1 MERILRKD
9 MRIVTST
16 LNNFESLAS
25 QNIINLYLYLIKNAI
40 LLSKTDTI
48 HLKISH
54 IRNFLGHKANKLT
67 NQDIKYMLSDLSSRS
82 MKINYF
88 QTVSQQNKQALEKEY
103 VPFFS
108 KISVADK
115 DVYFKVNEAIF
126 EYIDFKQ
133 QDQYV
138 TTLLSITQ
146 KAKSKY
152 TPKFFEFVSSFAS
165 FTGTRNNSIKISLST
180 LRKVFNLNN
189 KYPSYSDIN
198 RYVFQKVQKE
208 CAEFGLIFSYN
219 PYKGTLK
226 DDTNRRYV
234 GIEISMTDN
243 DKKAF
248 QKKLNSLKSKNFLQ
262 SEKYLEQDKILQ
274 FVRKEAKQHTIDYL
288 ISQLMCQADFYTH
301 VKSITAGDRYG
312 TYIFTFRNKK
322 TIAGEDLYK
331 ITAFDDLD
339 TILEYF
345 TRKGSDDLEENHLI
359 QCILNEKRD

>member
-1 MERILRKD
+1 

-54 IRNFLGHKANKLT
+54 IREFLQYKANKLT
-67 NQDIKYMLSDLSSRS
+67 NQDIKYMLSDLSSQS

-88 QTVSQQNKQALEKEY
+88 QTVSQENKQALEKEY

-108 KISVADK
+108 KISVTDK
-115 DVYFKVNEAIF
+115 DIYFKVNEAIF
-126 EYIDFKQ
+126 EYIDYKQ

-152 TPKFFEFVSSFAS
+152 TPKFFEFISSFAS
-165 FTGTRNNSIKISLST
+165 FTGARNNSIKISLST
-180 LRKVFNLNN
+180 LREVFNLNS
-189 KYPSYSDIN
+189 KYSSYSDIN
-198 RYVFQKVQKE
+198 RYVLKKVQKE

-219 PYKGTLK
+219 PFKGTTGAG
-226 DDTNRRYV
+226 TNRQFI
-234 GIEISMTDN
+234 GIEISMTN
-243 DKKAF
+243 SDKKTF
-248 QKKLNSLKSKNFLQ
+248 QKKLNSFKSENFPQ
-262 SEKYLEQDKILQ
+262 SEKHLEKDKILQ
-274 FVRKEAKQHTIDYL
+274 FVRNEAKQHTIQYL
-288 ISQLMCQADFYTH
+288 ISQLMCQTDFHKH
-301 VKSITAGDRYG
+301 VKSITAGKKYG

-322 TIAGEDLYK
+322 TNAGKDLYK
-331 ITAFDDLD
+331 IIAFHDLD

-345 TRKGSDDLEENHLI
+345 TKKGSDDLEDNHLI
-359 QCILNEKRD
+359 QCILNEKRN